1 MRAEVE
7 AAVVAEVAVVV
18 EAGVAVAAAVAME
31 VVAEVAVVAEA
42 VMNLTK
48 TLMLMIKVYF
58 FVANI
63 KYKLVLQ

>member
-1 MRAEVE
+1 MRAEV
-7 AAVVAEVAVVV
+7 
-18 EAGVAVAAAVAME
+18 GVAAAVAME

-63 KYKLVLQ
+63 K

>member
-1 MRAEVE
+1 ME

-18 EAGVAVAAAVAME
+18 EAGVAME

-63 KYKLVLQ
+63 K

>member
-7 AAVVAEVAVVV
+7 AA
-18 EAGVAVAAAVAME
+18 

-58 FVANI
+58 FVVNI
-63 KYKLVLQ
+63 K

>member
-1 MRAEVE
+1 MRVEVE

-31 VVAEVAVVAEA
+31 VVAEA

-63 KYKLVLQ
+63 K

>member
-18 EAGVAVAAAVAME
+18 EAEVAVAAAVAME

-63 KYKLVLQ
+63 K

>member
-1 MRAEVE
+1 ME

-18 EAGVAVAAAVAME
+18 EV
-31 VVAEVAVVAEA
+31 EVAVVAEA

-63 KYKLVLQ
+63 K

>member
-18 EAGVAVAAAVAME
+18 EAGVAVAME

-63 KYKLVLQ
+63 K

>member
-18 EAGVAVAAAVAME
+18 EAGVAAAVAME

-63 KYKLVLQ
+63 K

>member
-1 MRAEVE
+1 M
-7 AAVVAEVAVVV
+7 EVAVVV

-63 KYKLVLQ
+63 K

>member
-7 AAVVAEVAVVV
+7 AAVVAE
-18 EAGVAVAAAVAME
+18 VAAAVAME

-63 KYKLVLQ
+63 K

>member
-1 MRAEVE
+1 ME

>member
-7 AAVVAEVAVVV
+7 AAVVAEVAVAA
-18 EAGVAVAAAVAME
+18 EAGVAVAME

-63 KYKLVLQ
+63 K

>member
-18 EAGVAVAAAVAME
+18 EAEVAV
-31 VVAEVAVVAEA
+31 VVEAGVAVVAEA

-63 KYKLVLQ
+63 K

>member
-31 VVAEVAVVAEA
+31 VVAEA

-58 FVANI
+58 LWRI
-63 KYKLVLQ
+63 

>member
-18 EAGVAVAAAVAME
+18 EAG
-31 VVAEVAVVAEA
+31 VAVVAEA

-63 KYKLVLQ
+63 K

>member
-1 MRAEVE
+1 MRAEVGV
-7 AAVVAEVAVVV
+7 AVVAE
-18 EAGVAVAAAVAME
+18 VAVAAAVAME

-63 KYKLVLQ
+63 K

>member
-1 MRAEVE
+1 MR
-7 AAVVAEVAVVV
+7 
-18 EAGVAVAAAVAME
+18 AGVAVAAEAGVAVAME

-63 KYKLVLQ
+63 K